1 MGEAER
7 EKLEKDVLSM
17 KEEDICSVD
26 CWISDG
32 GFGSTDKIAGEIERS
47 GKMLDGWVLPLLE
60 VQRVRNM
67 REIMCQEE
75 SGFDEFYIMEEE
87 VLEIKE
93 EDLRY
98 SWLLSIVLSVLIA
111 FDSRRV
117 VNVHGVLLLRDTT
130 ARPPPS
136 LLIPILTSVMSLR
149 ALALHVSMRVPT
161 LLTSAPSAGKALLLD
176 HLAALLYPSIKNQV
190 VSIHLADTSLDPR
203 SLLGSY
209 ISSPMN
215 PGSFEW
221 KEGTLVRAMREGR
234 WVVFEDIDRGSTE
247 VLGVLKPLV
256 ESLCLGNWVGVRAKL
271 DVPSRGIVIAHQNFL
286 VFATRSMQP
295 SRSGKFALP
304 TFFGAHKFCEIIVRT
319 PEGVEVREIVD
330 KRFEKLAGSAAR
342 ASINLWEAVRNS
354 GEATNVRSV
363 GLRELEKFCARVER
377 LLSVSH
383 LTDVEVSVNQVQLWQ
398 VFTNP
403 TLREEIYL
411 EARDVFFGA
420 GATTTNAKAH
430 LDRIA
435 SIVGEELRVDE
446 ERRMWLV
453 NERTPTWEVEKDAN
467 GNVVSVYV
475 GRTRLTAVQKTNTT
489 DSPPLRPFAMHK
501 PAIRLL
507 SSIATSVTFSEPIL
521 LTGETGTGKTSVIT
535 YLASLLG
542 RSLIS
547 LNLSHQTESSD
558 LIGGLKPIDT
568 RVPAAALQ
576 ERFLDLFGMTFSRK
590 KNERFETEVRKAING
605 AKWKRVV
612 GLWRECGRLF
622 QERLVA
628 RKVEEARFALIFY
641 VRQQLIGLTVNIPMN
656 LLYPTKNARSIARIP
671 VLRGR
676 LFCEMSTSL
685 KCNMYKAKANSRSDS
700 LKDP

>member
-17 KEEDICSVD
+17 KEEDVCSVD

-32 GFGSTDKIAGEIERS
+32 GFGSTDKLNVGEIERS
-47 GKMLDGWVLPLLE
+47 GKTLDGWVLPLLE

-67 REIMCQEE
+67 RETVCQEE
-75 SGFDEFYIMEEE
+75 SGFDEFYTMEEGDD

-98 SWLLSIVLSVLIA
+98 IWLLSVILFDLIA
-111 FDSRRV
+111 FDSRRM
-117 VNVHGVLLLRDTT
+117 VNVHGVLLLRGSA
-130 ARPPPS
+130 ARPPLS
-136 LLIPILTSVMSLR
+136 LLIPIPTSVMSLR

-176 HLAALLYPSIKNQV
+176 HLAALLYPSVKNQV

-203 SLLGSY
+203 SLFGSY

-215 PGSFEW
+215 PGCFEW

-247 VLGVLKPLV
+247 VLGILKPLV
-256 ESLCLGNWVGVRAKL
+256 ESLCLGNWVGAHAKL
-271 DVPSRGIVIAHQNFL
+271 DVPSRGIVVAHQNFL
-286 VFATRSMQP
+286 VFATRSTQP
-295 SRSGKFALP
+295 SRNGKFALP
-304 TFFGAHKFCEIIVRT
+304 TFFGAHKFCEIIVGT
-319 PEGVEVREIVD
+319 PEGAEVKEIVE
-330 KRFEKLAGSAAR
+330 KRFAKLAGSAAR
-342 ASINLWEAVRNS
+342 ASINLWEAVRNL
-354 GEATNVRSV
+354 GEVANVRSV
-363 GLRELEKFCARVER
+363 GLRELGKLCARVER
-377 LLSVSH
+377 LLSLSH
-383 LTDVEVSVNQVQLWQ
+383 PTDSEISMNKVQLWQ

-430 LDRIA
+430 LDQIA
-435 SIVGEELRVDE
+435 SIVGEELKVDE
-446 ERRMWLV
+446 EKRMWLV
-453 NERTPTWEVEKDAN
+453 NERTPTWEVEKDSN
-467 GNVVSVYV
+467 GNVVGVSV
-475 GRTRLTAVQKTNTT
+475 GRTRLTAIQKTNTT

-507 SSIATSVTFSEPIL
+507 SSITTSVNFSEPIL
-521 LTGETGTGKTSVIT
+521 LTGETGTGKTSIIT

-590 KNERFETEVRKAING
+590 KNERFEIEVRKAISG

-612 GLWRECGRLF
+612 SLWRECGRLF
-622 QERLVA
+622 QERLIA
-628 RKVEEARFALIFY
+628 RKVEERRF
-641 VRQQLIGLTVNIPMN
+641 V
-656 LLYPTKNARSIARIP
+656 
-671 VLRGR
+671 
-676 LFCEMSTSL
+676 
-685 KCNMYKAKANSRSDS
+685 
-700 LKDP
+700 